1 MGASRKKVV
10 TSEGSNVSFTKYN
23 GHSEN
28 INRGLRF
35 QRCGARW
42 ATSAKRYEIPAKPPS
57 HVRGAK
63 NNCSSSRSFLHAFAI
78 HERGSTASVTLK
90 TPTSARVATH
100 MTHSL

>member
-10 TSEGSNVSFTKYN
+10 TGEGSNVSFTKYN
-23 GHSEN
+23 GHTEN
-28 INRGLRF
+28 ISWGSRF

-42 ATSAKRYEIPAKPPS
+42 ATSARRYETAAKPPS
-57 HVRGAK
+57 HLRGAK

-90 TPTSARVATH
+90 TPTSASAATNR
-100 MTHSL
+100 THSL